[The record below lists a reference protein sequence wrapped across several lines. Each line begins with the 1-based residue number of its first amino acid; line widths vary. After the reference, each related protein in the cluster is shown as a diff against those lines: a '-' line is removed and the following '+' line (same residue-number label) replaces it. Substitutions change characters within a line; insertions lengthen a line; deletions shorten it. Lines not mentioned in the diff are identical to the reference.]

1 MIFASCV
8 LVALTAPQ
16 AQNRARTT
24 MTEIICSVGDFLEQ
38 KDSLQQRESRGRNV
52 GYLQVGDHGEALVAK
67 ETH

>member
-1 MIFASCV
+1 M
-8 LVALTAPQ
+8 
-16 AQNRARTT
+16 T